1 MLNNTKSYN
10 NFIFKE
16 SKKCDRSDQFF
27 LAIPQYSL
35 VLSYGG
41 S

>member
-1 MLNNTKSYN
+1 MLNNQIIYN

-16 SKKCDRSDQFF
+16 SRKCDRSDQLF
-27 LAIPQYSL
+27 LAISQYSL

>member
-1 MLNNTKSYN
+1 MLNNTKNYN

-16 SKKCDRSDQFF
+16 SKKCDRSNQLF

-35 VLSYGG
+35 VFSY
-41 S
+41 